1 MTRRGLYGLTVPAW
15 LGGPDLPMSAV
26 AEVLRILAT
35 GDPNLAQLPH
45 SHYVYVNLL
54 RCCGSRD
61 QQRELLSAVREGA
74 RFGNAQAEAGTRT
87 PDQIRTTIAPD
98 GGGYVITGEA
108 APGRGSRTSSRCWP
122 AARTA
127 PPTRLRAP
135 HGPPATVLDDW

>member
-1 MTRRGLYGLTVPAW
+1 MTWRGLYGLTVPAW

-54 RCCGSRD
+54 RRCGSRD

-74 RFGNAQAEAGTRT
+74 REFDFLRGQESYKYEWGAVDKPAYRWTAPGKAQEVTYAGTS
-87 PDQIRTTIAPD
+87 D
-98 GGGYVITGEA
+98 Y
-108 APGRGSRTSSRCWP
+108 
-122 AARTA
+122 
-127 PPTRLRAP
+127 
-135 HGPPATVLDDW
+135 H

>member
-1 MTRRGLYGLTVPAW
+1 MTSTVELRAAIPASLDEALATAADLAAAFRDGAARRDAERILPGEEVEDMTRRGLYGLTVPAW

-61 QQRELLSAVREGA
+61 QQRELLSAVRDGV
-74 RFGNAQAEAGTRT
+74 RFGNAQAAAQRAGHSLGHPQR
-87 PDQIRTTIAPD
+87 P
-98 GGGYVITGEA
+98 
-108 APGRGSRTSSRCWP
+108 
-122 AARTA
+122 
-127 PPTRLRAP
+127 
-135 HGPPATVLDDW
+135 